1 MPRPNDGGST
11 PEIAYPSSPIDIHT
25 PPPPPPP
32 PPPAP
37 PKTLAIAGALVAALA
52 VVAFLLGAGA
62 VAASLEIVA
71 QVLLVAYLAAMPYT
85 SPINNPPPPPPPV
98 GRPES
103 WGVAAGI
110 ALCGLAVLA
119 LYLGSGPGFLA
130 ASAAGVVST
139 LGGLASRGRGGA
151 VPSEG

>member
-1 MPRPNDGGST
+1 MAKPNDGGRT

-25 PPPPPPP
+25 PPPPPP
-32 PPPAP
+32 AP
-37 PKTLAIAGALVAALA
+37 PRKLAIAGAAVAVLA
-52 VVAFLLGAGA
+52 IVAYIAGAGA

-98 GRPES
+98 GKPES
-103 WGVAAGI
+103 WGVAAGV
-110 ALCGLAVLA
+110 ALSGLAVLS
-119 LYLGSGPGFLA
+119 LYFGSGPGFLA
-130 ASAAGVVST
+130 AGAAGVVST

-151 VPSEG
+151 VPTEG